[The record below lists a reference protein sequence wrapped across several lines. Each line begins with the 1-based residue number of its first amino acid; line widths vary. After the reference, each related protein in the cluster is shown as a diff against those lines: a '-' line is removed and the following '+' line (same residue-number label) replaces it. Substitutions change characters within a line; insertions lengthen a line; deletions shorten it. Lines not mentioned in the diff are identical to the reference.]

1 MAPGNQ
7 RATRRGRQMMP
18 TGMVS
23 LLGLMVG
30 ASSEGCVS
38 VTGSVRLEVD
48 GREVPT
54 VEVDCSEFM
63 FLQSTHALI
72 FNPTW

>member
-1 MAPGNQ
+1 
-7 RATRRGRQMMP
+7 MMP

-54 VEVDCSEFM
+54 VEVECSEFM